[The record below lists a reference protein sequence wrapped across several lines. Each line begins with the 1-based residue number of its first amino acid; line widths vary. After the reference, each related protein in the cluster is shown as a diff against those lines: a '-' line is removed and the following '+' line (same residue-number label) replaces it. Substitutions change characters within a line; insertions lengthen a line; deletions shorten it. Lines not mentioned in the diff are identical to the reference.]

1 MIGGMMSVPITASI
15 NSSSQERFFPCRGRE
30 PNKLIGPGV
39 VASSRLMPV
48 LADRPRFRGQSR
60 RRAPLFLGK
69 ILVQQFLPL
78 DVVRFVIGIKP
89 VVEAFNAGR
98 KRMRRLDI
106 AARHTVAEGR
116 AHLLL

>member
-1 MIGGMMSVPITASI
+1 MIGGMMSVPITASM
-15 NSSSQERFFPCRGRE
+15 NSSSQERFFPCSGWE
-30 PNKLIGPGV
+30 PNKLIGPAGV

-48 LADRPRFRGQSR
+48 LADRPRSRGQSP

-106 AARHTVAEGR
+106 A
-116 AHLLL
+116 